1 LTSHLRF
8 ALRGFLKRPG
18 FAAVALATLALGIG
32 ANTAMFSI
40 VNALLLRPFPFG
52 ERSERVVT
60 LHSTHSTQAPNWRNS
75 DLSWDDLRD
84 LKAESR
90 ALEDVGG
97 YLGRNFTLADEAD
110 AERVRGGSV
119 TPNLFPL
126 IGVAPLLGRS
136 FQADEAQPIGHE
148 SVALLSHGLWQRRF
162 GGDPRIVGRDIRL
175 NGRALTVVGV
185 MPERFRFPERDDLWV
200 PYRDEEG
207 RRDRRYLYTI
217 GVVREGTSLE
227 QAQQETD
234 AIAARLAVRYPGS
247 NRGWGIKVLAFRD
260 STVDAPA
267 RVVSTTMLAAV
278 GFVLLIG
285 CANLANLLLARGAS
299 RRREMA
305 VRTAVGASR
314 GHLVQQMLAES
325 VLLAVAGG
333 AIGVV
338 LSGVGVD
345 LMVASWPEELPY
357 WVHLE
362 PDARV
367 LLFAAGLSL
376 LTALAV
382 GLLPALRGSRPDLVS
397 DLRDGGHGGSA
408 GPATR
413 RLQMALAV
421 GQVALCLALLVGANL
436 MVRSFLALQEAKSGF
451 DEKGL
456 LTLRLYLAGDVY
468 DPVESKAAF
477 FRRAVEALRG
487 VPGVRDAAVT
497 TSVPTDDGGEPGAAI
512 PEGAAVLPGEETG
525 ITIIGTTP
533 ALFDTLGVRLVEGRT
548 FTEAECADPR
558 ASVAVVNQALARHF
572 WPNDSPIGRRL
583 GLVENGAT
591 TWRTVVGVSP
601 DIQYE
606 EFGEETAQSRLNVFL
621 PYARLGWRSMA
632 LLVRTAASPATVAAG
647 VRGTIRSLDAG
658 IPTYELRTMAE
669 VRVFTIWEQRFF
681 GRLMGAF
688 AVAALLL
695 ACLGVYGVLACAV
708 SGRTRELG
716 VRMALGARPSDVAR
730 LVLKDGA
737 RLAAFGVLL
746 GLGLSAGVGR
756 VLRSILYGVSG
767 ADPLAFAGMAA
778 LLAAVALFASW
789 LPARRASR
797 VDPLTAL
804 RYE

>member
-1 LTSHLRF
+1 
-8 ALRGFLKRPG
+8 
-18 FAAVALATLALGIG
+18 VALATLALGIG

-60 LHSTHSTQAPNWRNS
+60 LHSTHSTQAPDWQNS
-75 DLSWDDLRD
+75 DLSWDDFRD

-90 ALEDVGG
+90 AFEDIAG
-97 YLGRNFTLADEAD
+97 YVGRNFTLADETN
-110 AERVRGGSV
+110 AERLRGGSV

-126 IGVAPLLGRS
+126 LGIVPLMGRT
-136 FQADEAQPIGHE
+136 FHADEAQPIGHE
-148 SVALLSHGLWQRRF
+148 SVALLSHGLWRRRF

-185 MPERFRFPERDDLWV
+185 MPERFRFPERDDVWV

-207 RRDRRYLYTI
+207 RRDRRYLNAI
-217 GVVREGTSLE
+217 GVLREETSLE
-227 QAQQETD
+227 QAQQDSD
-234 AIAARLAVRYPGS
+234 AVAARLADRYPAS

-267 RVVSTTMLAAV
+267 RVVSTTLLAAV

-285 CANLANLLLARGAS
+285 CANLANLLLARGAA

-314 GHLVQQMLAES
+314 GHLVREMLAES

-333 AIGVV
+333 VLGLV
-338 LSGVGVD
+338 LSGVALD
-345 LMVASWPEELPY
+345 LMVASWPEELPF
-357 WVHLE
+357 WIHLE

-367 LLFAAGLSL
+367 LCFAVGLSL

-382 GLLPALRGSRPDLVS
+382 GLLPALRASRPDLVT

-436 MVRSFLALQEAKSGF
+436 MIRSFLALQAAKSGF
-451 DEKGL
+451 DEEGL
-456 LTLRLYLAGDVY
+456 LTTRVYLAGDVY
-468 DPVESKAAF
+468 DPVESRAAF
-477 FRRAVEALRG
+477 FRRAVEALRA
-487 VPGVRDAAVT
+487 VPGVREVAVT
-497 TSVPTDDGGEPGAAI
+497 SSIPADDGGEPGAAV
-512 PEGAAVLPGEETG
+512 PEGTAVPPGEETG
-525 ITIIGTTP
+525 ITVIAATP
-533 ALFDTLGVRLVEGRT
+533 GLFDTLGARLIEGRT
-548 FTEAECADPR
+548 FTEAECADPS
-558 ASVAVVNQALARHF
+558 AHVAVVNQALARHF

-583 GLVENGAT
+583 GLVQNGAT

-606 EFGEETAQSRLNVFL
+606 EFGEETSQSRLNVFL

-632 LLVRTAASPATVAAG
+632 LLVRSASSAAAVAAG
-647 VRGTIRSLDAG
+647 VRSTIRSLDAG
-658 IPTYELRTMAE
+658 IPTYDLRTMSE
-669 VRVFTIWEQRFF
+669 VRAYTTWEQRFF
-681 GRLMGAF
+681 GRLMGVF
-688 AVAALLL
+688 ALAALLL

-708 SGRTRELG
+708 SARTRELG
-716 VRMALGARPSDVAR
+716 VRMALGARPSDVAS

-737 RLAAFGVLL
+737 RLAVLGVLL
-746 GLGLSAGVGR
+746 GLGLAAGVGR
-756 VLRSILYGVSG
+756 VLGSILYGVSG